1 MTPPRVSVVLCVYNQ
16 ADYLPE
22 AMGSIL
28 GQTLTDLELI
38 VVDDGS
44 TDSSPEVIHR
54 FTDPRIRYVRNER
67 NLGHAS
73 SLNRGCALARGRYLA
88 IMDSDDISLP
98 ERLAR
103 QADFLDAHPD
113 VAMCGSWVETF
124 GARTEV
130 RRFPTEPAALAVHL
144 LLSCPF
150 STPTVMLRQA
160 ATMPGGFDFD
170 RFGLAFDYACWVDVA
185 NRAPVAN
192 LPEVLLKYRLHAG
205 QTTVSRRAAQLA
217 GTRLVL
223 RRQLEALLGEV
234 SEAELDALMYVFV
247 NEVSDEPPTAAI
259 GWLFARLRR
268 ANRQRRRYDPAL
280 LDALLAEKWAHIV
293 TAHEPAVGAM
303 WGQAVRHPALW
314 SWALGRD
321 AIRRTLRPFKPWFWK
336 QRPA

>member
-44 TDSSPEVIHR
+44 TDSSPEVVHS
-54 FTDPRIRYVRNER
+54 FTDPRIRYVHNER
-67 NLGHAS
+67 NLGHAG

-130 RRFPTEPAALAVHL
+130 RRFPTEPAVLAVSL
-144 LLSCPF
+144 LLCCPF
-150 STPTVMLRQA
+150 STPSVMLRREA
-160 ATMPGGFDFD
+160 MLPEGFDP
-170 RFGLAFDYACWVDVA
+170 RGLAFDYAYWVEVA

-205 QTTVSRRAAQLA
+205 QVTVTRRAAQLD
-217 GTRLVL
+217 GTRLAL
-223 RRQLEALLGEV
+223 RRQLEGLLGEV

-259 GWLFARLRR
+259 GSLFARLRR
-268 ANRQRRRYDPAL
+268 ANRQRRRYDPAV

>member
-1 MTPPRVSVVLCVYNQ
+1 
-16 ADYLPE
+16 
-22 AMGSIL
+22 
-28 GQTLTDLELI
+28 
-38 VVDDGS
+38 
-44 TDSSPEVIHR
+44 
-54 FTDPRIRYVRNER
+54 
-67 NLGHAS
+67 
-73 SLNRGCALARGRYLA
+73 
-88 IMDSDDISLP
+88 MDSDDISLP

-130 RRFPTEPAALAVHL
+130 RRFPTEPAVLAVSL
-144 LLSCPF
+144 LLYCPF
-150 STPTVMLRQA
+150 STPTVMLRREA
-160 ATMPGGFDFD
+160 MLPEGFDP
-170 RFGLAFDYACWVDVA
+170 RFGPAFDYAYWVEAA

-205 QTTVSRRAAQLA
+205 QVTVTRRAAQLA
-217 GTRLVL
+217 GTRLAL
-223 RRQLEALLGEV
+223 RRQLEGLLGEV

-259 GWLFARLRR
+259 GSLFARLRH

-303 WGQAVRHPALW
+303 WGQAVRYPALW

>member
-16 ADYLPE
+16 AAYVAE
-22 AMGSIL
+22 AIASIL

-73 SLNRGCALARGRYLA
+73 SLNRGVALARGRYLA

-103 QADFLDAHPD
+103 QVDFLDAHPD

-124 GARTEV
+124 GARMEL
-130 RRFPTEPAALAVHL
+130 RRFPTEPAVLAASL

-150 STPTVMLRQA
+150 SMPTVMLRREA
-160 ATMPGGFDFD
+160 MLPEGFDP
-170 RFGLAFDYACWVDVA
+170 RGLAFDYAYWVEVA

-205 QTTVSRRAAQLA
+205 QVTVTRRAAQLA

-223 RRQLEALLGEV
+223 RRQLEGLLGEV

-259 GWLFARLRR
+259 GSLFARLRH

-293 TAHEPAVGAM
+293 TVHEPAVGVM
-303 WGQAVRHPALW
+303 WRQAVRHPALW
-314 SWALGRD
+314 PWALGRD
-321 AIRRTLRPFKPWFWK
+321 GMRRTLRPFKRFWK
-336 QRPA
+336 QRSA

>member
-16 ADYLPE
+16 AAYVAE
-22 AMGSIL
+22 AIASIL

-54 FTDPRIRYVRNER
+54 FTDPRILYVRNER

-73 SLNRGCALARGRYLA
+73 SLNRGVALARGRYLA

-103 QADFLDAHPD
+103 QVDFLDAHPD

-130 RRFPTEPAALAVHL
+130 RRFPTEPAVLAVSL
-144 LLSCPF
+144 LLCCPF
-150 STPTVMLRQA
+150 STPTVMLRREA
-160 ATMPGGFDFD
+160 MLPEGFDP
-170 RFGLAFDYACWVDVA
+170 RGLAFDYAYWVEVA

-205 QTTVSRRAAQLA
+205 QVTVTRRAAQLA

-223 RRQLEALLGEV
+223 RRQLETLLGEV
-234 SEAELDALMYVFV
+234 DEAELDALMYVFV

-259 GWLFARLRR
+259 GSLFARLRH
-268 ANRQRRRYDPAL
+268 ANRQRRRYDPAV

-293 TAHEPAVGAM
+293 TVHEPAVGVM
-303 WGQAVRHPALW
+303 WRQAVRHPALW

-336 QRPA
+336 QRPV

>member
-16 ADYLPE
+16 AAYVAE
-22 AMGSIL
+22 AIASIL

-38 VVDDGS
+38 IVDNGS
-44 TDSSPEVIHR
+44 TDSSPEVVHS

-67 NLGHAS
+67 NLGHAG
-73 SLNRGCALARGRYLA
+73 SLNRGRALARGRYLA

-130 RRFPTEPAALAVHL
+130 RRFPTEPAVLAVSL
-144 LLSCPF
+144 LLCCPF
-150 STPTVMLRQA
+150 STPTVMLRREA
-160 ATMPGGFDFD
+160 MLPEGFDP
-170 RFGLAFDYACWVDVA
+170 RGLAFDYAYWVEVA

-205 QTTVSRRAAQLA
+205 QVTVTRRAAQLA

-223 RRQLEALLGEV
+223 RRQLEGLLGEV

-247 NEVSDEPPTAAI
+247 NEVSDEPPTALI
-259 GWLFARLRR
+259 GRLFARMRR
-268 ANRQRRRYDPAL
+268 ANRQRRRYDPAV

-293 TAHEPAVGAM
+293 TVHEPAVGAM
-303 WGQAVRHPALW
+303 WGQAVRYPALW

-336 QRPA
+336 QRPV

>member
-16 ADYLPE
+16 AAYVAE
-22 AMGSIL
+22 AIASIL

-73 SLNRGCALARGRYLA
+73 SLNRGVALARGRYLA

-103 QADFLDAHPD
+103 QVDFLDAHPD

-124 GARTEV
+124 GARMEV
-130 RRFPTEPAALAVHL
+130 RRFPTEPAVLAVSL
-144 LLSCPF
+144 LLCCPF
-150 STPTVMLRQA
+150 STPTVMLRREA
-160 ATMPGGFDFD
+160 MLPEGFDP
-170 RFGLAFDYACWVDVA
+170 RGLAFDYAYWVEVA

-205 QTTVSRRAAQLA
+205 QVTVTRRAAQLA

-223 RRQLEALLGEV
+223 RRQLEGLLGEV

-259 GWLFARLRR
+259 GSLFARLRH

-293 TAHEPAVGAM
+293 TVHEPAVGVM
-303 WGQAVRHPALW
+303 WRQAVRHPALW
-314 SWALGRD
+314 PWALGRD
-321 AIRRTLRPFKPWFWK
+321 GMRRTLRPFKRFWK
-336 QRPA
+336 QRSA

>member
-16 ADYLPE
+16 AAYVAE
-22 AMGSIL
+22 AIASIL

-38 VVDDGS
+38 IVDNGS
-44 TDSSPEVIHR
+44 TDSSPEVVHS

-67 NLGHAS
+67 NLGHAG
-73 SLNRGCALARGRYLA
+73 SLNRGRALARGRYLA

-130 RRFPTEPAALAVHL
+130 RRFPTEPAVLAVSL
-144 LLSCPF
+144 LLYCPF
-150 STPTVMLRQA
+150 STPSVMLRRDA
-160 ATMPGGFDFD
+160 MLPEGFDP
-170 RFGLAFDYACWVDVA
+170 RFGPAFDYAYWVEMA

-205 QTTVSRRAAQLA
+205 QVTVTRRAAQLA

-223 RRQLEALLGEV
+223 RRQLEGLLGEV

-259 GWLFARLRR
+259 GSLFARLRH

-293 TAHEPAVGAM
+293 TVHEPAVGVM
-303 WGQAVRHPALW
+303 WRQAVRHPALW
-314 SWALGRD
+314 PWALGRD
-321 AIRRTLRPFKPWFWK
+321 GMRRTLRPFKRFWK
-336 QRPA
+336 QRSA

>member
-16 ADYLPE
+16 AAYVAE
-22 AMGSIL
+22 AIASIL

-44 TDSSPEVIHR
+44 TDSSPEVVR
-54 FTDPRIRYVRNER
+54 GFTDPRVRYVRNER
-67 NLGHAS
+67 NLGHAG
-73 SLNRGCALARGRYLA
+73 SLNRGVALARGRYLA

-103 QADFLDAHPD
+103 QVDFLDAHPD

-124 GARTEV
+124 GARMEL
-130 RRFPTEPAALAVHL
+130 RRFPTEPAVLAASL

-150 STPTVMLRQA
+150 SMPTVMLRREA
-160 ATMPGGFDFD
+160 MLPEGFDP
-170 RFGLAFDYACWVDVA
+170 RGLAFDYAYWVEVA

-205 QTTVSRRAAQLA
+205 QVTVTRRAAQLA

-223 RRQLEALLGEV
+223 RRQLEGLLGEV

-259 GWLFARLRR
+259 GSLFARLRH
-268 ANRQRRRYDPAL
+268 ANRQRRRYDPAV

-293 TAHEPAVGAM
+293 TVHEPAVGVM
-303 WGQAVRHPALW
+303 WRQAVRHPALW

-336 QRPA
+336 QRPV

>member
-16 ADYLPE
+16 AAYVAE
-22 AMGSIL
+22 AIASIL

-73 SLNRGCALARGRYLA
+73 SLNRGVALARGRYLA

-103 QADFLDAHPD
+103 QVDFLDAHPD

-130 RRFPTEPAALAVHL
+130 RRFPTEPAVLAVSL
-144 LLSCPF
+144 LLCCPF
-150 STPTVMLRQA
+150 STPTVMLRREA
-160 ATMPGGFDFD
+160 MLPEGFDP
-170 RFGLAFDYACWVDVA
+170 RGLAFDYAYWVEVA

-205 QTTVSRRAAQLA
+205 QVTVTRRAAQLA

-223 RRQLEALLGEV
+223 RRQLETLLGEV
-234 SEAELDALMYVFV
+234 DEAELDALMYVFV

-259 GWLFARLRR
+259 GSLFARLRH
-268 ANRQRRRYDPAL
+268 ANRQRRRYDPAV
-280 LDALLAEKWAHIV
+280 LDALLAEK
-293 TAHEPAVGAM
+293 VGAY
-303 WGQAVRHPALW
+303 RHGA
-314 SWALGRD
+314 
-321 AIRRTLRPFKPWFWK
+321 
-336 QRPA
+336 

>member
-67 NLGHAS
+67 NLGHAG
-73 SLNRGCALARGRYLA
+73 SLNRGRALARGRYLA

-160 ATMPGGFDFD
+160 ATVPD
-170 RFGLAFDYACWVDVA
+170 LI
-185 NRAPVAN
+185 
-192 LPEVLLKYRLHAG
+192 LTVL
-205 QTTVSRRAAQLA
+205 
-217 GTRLVL
+217 
-223 RRQLEALLGEV
+223 
-234 SEAELDALMYVFV
+234 
-247 NEVSDEPPTAAI
+247 
-259 GWLFARLRR
+259 GWLSTMPAGWMWPIARRSPTCR
-268 ANRQRRRYDPAL
+268 
-280 LDALLAEKWAHIV
+280 KCC
-293 TAHEPAVGAM
+293 
-303 WGQAVRHPALW
+303 
-314 SWALGRD
+314 
-321 AIRRTLRPFKPWFWK
+321 
-336 QRPA
+336 

>member
-130 RRFPTEPAALAVHL
+130 RRFPTEPAVLAV
-144 LLSCPF
+144 SPA
-150 STPTVMLRQA
+150 TVLPVFDANCHA
-160 ATMPGGFDFD
+160 AAGQRPLPEGFDFD
-170 RFGLAFDYACWVDVA
+170 RFGLAFDYAYWVEVA

-205 QTTVSRRAAQLA
+205 QVTTVSRGARRNWPERASSCA
-217 GTRLVL
+217 GNWR
-223 RRQLEALLGEV
+223 GC
-234 SEAELDALMYVFV
+234 SE
-247 NEVSDEPPTAAI
+247 
-259 GWLFARLRR
+259 
-268 ANRQRRRYDPAL
+268 
-280 LDALLAEKWAHIV
+280 K
-293 TAHEPAVGAM
+293 
-303 WGQAVRHPALW
+303 
-314 SWALGRD
+314 
-321 AIRRTLRPFKPWFWK
+321 
-336 QRPA
+336 

>member
-1 MTPPRVSVVLCVYNQ
+1 
-16 ADYLPE
+16 
-22 AMGSIL
+22 
-28 GQTLTDLELI
+28 
-38 VVDDGS
+38 
-44 TDSSPEVIHR
+44 
-54 FTDPRIRYVRNER
+54 
-67 NLGHAS
+67 
-73 SLNRGCALARGRYLA
+73 
-88 IMDSDDISLP
+88 MDSDDISLP

-130 RRFPTEPAALAVHL
+130 RRFPTEPAVLAVSL
-144 LLSCPF
+144 LLYCPF
-150 STPTVMLRQA
+150 STPSVMLRREA
-160 ATMPGGFDFD
+160 MLPEGFDP
-170 RFGLAFDYACWVDVA
+170 RFGPAFDYAYWVEVA

-205 QTTVSRRAAQLA
+205 QVTVTRRAAQLD
-217 GTRLVL
+217 GTRLAL
-223 RRQLEALLGEV
+223 RRQLEGLLGEV

-259 GWLFARLRR
+259 GSLFARLRH

-303 WGQAVRHPALW
+303 WGQAVRYPALW

>member
-16 ADYLPE
+16 AAYVAE
-22 AMGSIL
+22 AIASIL

-73 SLNRGCALARGRYLA
+73 SLNRGVALARGRYLA

-103 QADFLDAHPD
+103 QVDFLDAHPD

-130 RRFPTEPAALAVHL
+130 RRFPTEPAVLAVSL
-144 LLSCPF
+144 LLCCPF
-150 STPTVMLRQA
+150 STPTVMLRREA
-160 ATMPGGFDFD
+160 MLPEGFDP
-170 RFGLAFDYACWVDVA
+170 RGLAFDYAYWVEVA

-205 QTTVSRRAAQLA
+205 QVTVTRRAAQLA

-223 RRQLEALLGEV
+223 RRQLETLLGEV
-234 SEAELDALMYVFV
+234 DEAELDALMYVFV

-259 GWLFARLRR
+259 GSLFARLRH
-268 ANRQRRRYDPAL
+268 ANRQRRRYDPAV

-293 TAHEPAVGAM
+293 TVHEPAVGVM
-303 WGQAVRHPALW
+303 WRQAVRHPALW

-336 QRPA
+336 QRPV

>member
-16 ADYLPE
+16 AAYVAE
-22 AMGSIL
+22 AIASIL

-73 SLNRGCALARGRYLA
+73 SPNRGVALARGRYLA

-103 QADFLDAHPD
+103 QVDFLDAHPD

-130 RRFPTEPAALAVHL
+130 RRFPTEPAVLAVSL
-144 LLSCPF
+144 LLYCPF
-150 STPTVMLRQA
+150 STPSVMLRRDA
-160 ATMPGGFDFD
+160 MLPEGFDP
-170 RFGLAFDYACWVDVA
+170 RFGPAFDYAYWVEMA

-205 QTTVSRRAAQLA
+205 QVTVTRRAAQLA

-223 RRQLEALLGEV
+223 RRQLEGLLGEV

-259 GWLFARLRR
+259 GSLFARLRH
-268 ANRQRRRYDPAL
+268 ANRQRRRYDPAV

-293 TAHEPAVGAM
+293 TVHEPAVGVM
-303 WGQAVRHPALW
+303 WRQAVRHPALW

-321 AIRRTLRPFKPWFWK
+321 AIRRTLRPFKRFWK
-336 QRPA
+336 QRSA

>member
-16 ADYLPE
+16 AAYVAE
-22 AMGSIL
+22 AIASIL

-73 SLNRGCALARGRYLA
+73 SLNRGVALARGRYLA

-103 QADFLDAHPD
+103 QVDFLDAHPD

-130 RRFPTEPAALAVHL
+130 RRFPTEPAVLAASL

-150 STPTVMLRQA
+150 SMPTVMLRREA
-160 ATMPGGFDFD
+160 MLPEGFDP
-170 RFGLAFDYACWVDVA
+170 RGLAYDYAYWVDVA

-192 LPEVLLKYRLHAG
+192 LPEVLLKYRLHAR
-205 QTTVSRRAAQLA
+205 QMTVTHRAAQLA

-223 RRQLEALLGEV
+223 RRQLETLLGEV
-234 SEAELDALMYVFV
+234 DEAELDALMYVFV
-247 NEVSDEPPTAAI
+247 NEVSDEPPTALI
-259 GWLFARLRR
+259 GRLFARMRR
-268 ANRQRRRYDPAL
+268 ANRQRRRYDPAV

-293 TAHEPAVGAM
+293 TVHEPAVGVM
-303 WGQAVRHPALW
+303 WRQAVRHPALW

-336 QRPA
+336 QRPV

>member
-16 ADYLPE
+16 AAYVAE
-22 AMGSIL
+22 AIASIL

-44 TDSSPEVIHR
+44 TDSSPEVVR
-54 FTDPRIRYVRNER
+54 GFTDPRVRYVRNER
-67 NLGHAS
+67 NLGHAG
-73 SLNRGCALARGRYLA
+73 SLNRGVALARGRYLA

-103 QADFLDAHPD
+103 QVDFLDAHPD

-130 RRFPTEPAALAVHL
+130 RRFPTEPAVLAVSL
-144 LLSCPF
+144 LLCCPF
-150 STPTVMLRQA
+150 STPTVMLRREA
-160 ATMPGGFDFD
+160 MLPEGFDP
-170 RFGLAFDYACWVDVA
+170 RGLAFDYAYWVEVA

-205 QTTVSRRAAQLA
+205 QVTVTRRAAQLA

-223 RRQLEALLGEV
+223 RRQLETLLGEV
-234 SEAELDALMYVFV
+234 DEAELDALMYVFV

-259 GWLFARLRR
+259 GSLFARLRH

-293 TAHEPAVGAM
+293 TVHEPAVGVM
-303 WGQAVRHPALW
+303 WRQAVRHPALW

-336 QRPA
+336 QRPV

>member
-16 ADYLPE
+16 AAYVAE
-22 AMGSIL
+22 AIASIL

-38 VVDDGS
+38 IVDNGS
-44 TDSSPEVIHR
+44 TDSSPEVVHS

-67 NLGHAS
+67 NLGHAG
-73 SLNRGCALARGRYLA
+73 SLNRGRALARGRYLA

-124 GARTEV
+124 GARMEL
-130 RRFPTEPAALAVHL
+130 RRFPTEPAVLAASL

-150 STPTVMLRQA
+150 STPTVMLRRDA
-160 ATMPGGFDFD
+160 MLPEGFDP
-170 RFGLAFDYACWVDVA
+170 RFGPAFDYAYWVAVA

-192 LPEVLLKYRLHAG
+192 LPEVLLKYRLHAR
-205 QTTVSRRAAQLA
+205 QMTVTHRAAQLA

-223 RRQLEALLGEV
+223 RRQLETLLGEV
-234 SEAELDALMYVFV
+234 DEAELDALMYVFM
-247 NEVSDEPPTAAI
+247 NEVSDRPPTAQI
-259 GWLFARLRR
+259 GRLFARLRR
-268 ANRQRRRYDPAL
+268 ANRQRWRYDPAV

-303 WGQAVRHPALW
+303 WGQAVRYPALW

-321 AIRRTLRPFKPWFWK
+321 GMRRTLRPFKPWFWK
-336 QRPA
+336 QRPV

>member
-44 TDSSPEVIHR
+44 TDSSPEVVR
-54 FTDPRIRYVRNER
+54 GFTDPRVRYVRNER
-67 NLGHAS
+67 NLGHAG
-73 SLNRGCALARGRYLA
+73 SLNRGVALARGRYLA

-103 QADFLDAHPD
+103 QVDFLDAHPD

-124 GARTEV
+124 GARMEL
-130 RRFPTEPAALAVHL
+130 RRFPTEPAVLAASL

-150 STPTVMLRQA
+150 SMPTVMLRREA
-160 ATMPGGFDFD
+160 MLPEGFDP
-170 RFGLAFDYACWVDVA
+170 RGLAFDYAYWVEVA

-205 QTTVSRRAAQLA
+205 QVTVTRRAAQLA

-223 RRQLEALLGEV
+223 RRQLEGLLGEV

-259 GWLFARLRR
+259 GSLFARLRH

-293 TAHEPAVGAM
+293 TVHEPAVGVM
-303 WGQAVRHPALW
+303 WRQAVRHPALW
-314 SWALGRD
+314 PWALGRD
-321 AIRRTLRPFKPWFWK
+321 GMRRTLRPFKRFWK
-336 QRPA
+336 QRSA

>member
-16 ADYLPE
+16 AAYVAE
-22 AMGSIL
+22 AIASIL

-73 SLNRGCALARGRYLA
+73 SLNRGVALARGRYLA

-103 QADFLDAHPD
+103 QVDFLDAHPD

-124 GARTEV
+124 GARMEV
-130 RRFPTEPAALAVHL
+130 RRFPTEPAVLAVSL
-144 LLSCPF
+144 LLCCPF
-150 STPTVMLRQA
+150 STPTVMLRREA
-160 ATMPGGFDFD
+160 MLPEGFDP
-170 RFGLAFDYACWVDVA
+170 RGLAFDYAYWVEVA

-205 QTTVSRRAAQLA
+205 QVTVTRRAAQLA

-223 RRQLEALLGEV
+223 RRQLEGLLGEV

-259 GWLFARLRR
+259 GSLFARLRH

-293 TAHEPAVGAM
+293 TVHEPAVGVM
-303 WGQAVRHPALW
+303 WRQAVRHPALW

-321 AIRRTLRPFKPWFWK
+321 GMRRTLRPFKRFWK
-336 QRPA
+336 QRSA